1 MGEAAAATDDI
12 DVAAAAL
19 ARFITAAGQVVVLSG
34 AGCSTESGIPDY
46 RSPGGAWSRHKPV
59 QFGEF
64 VRSAA
69 ARRRYWARSY
79 AGWSRFA
86 AAQPNPAHAAIR
98 TLEDLGLL
106 AHVITQNVDGLH
118 QRAGSRGVIEL
129 HGSNHR
135 VVCLACDGAWPR
147 EEIQSRIRDANPH
160 WVAANSAAAPDG
172 DADLS
177 DEDIETFETPRC
189 PECGGD
195 LKPDVVFF
203 GENVP
208 RDRVERSFAIVDD
221 ARAMLVV
228 GSSLTVWSGYRFVLA
243 AKDRGKPVAILNIGP
258 TRGDA
263 LATLR
268 VAATCGPALSRAVER
283 IAFDN
288 R

>member
-1 MGEAAAATDDI
+1 MGEAAVATDDI
-12 DVAAAAL
+12 DRAAAAL
-19 ARFITAAGQVVVLSG
+19 AAFIAASGRVVVLSG

-46 RSPGGAWSRHKPV
+46 RSPGGSWSRHKPV
-59 QFGEF
+59 HFGEF

-86 AAQPNPAHAAIR
+86 AAQPNRAHAAIR
-98 TLEDLGLL
+98 RLEDLGLV

-118 QRAGSRGVIEL
+118 QRAGSRAVIEL

-135 VVCLACDGAWPR
+135 VVCLACGGSWPR
-147 EEIQSRIRDANPH
+147 EEIQSRIREANPH
-160 WVAANSAAAPDG
+160 WDAVELAAAPDG
-172 DADLS
+172 DAALADGAI
-177 DEDIETFETPRC
+177 DGFETPGC
-189 PECGGD
+189 QECGGD

-208 RDRVERSFAIVDD
+208 RERVERSFAVVDD
-221 ARAMLVV
+221 SPAMLVV

-243 AKDRGKPVAILNIGP
+243 AKDREKPVAILNLGP

-263 LATLR
+263 VATLR
-268 VAATCGPALSRAVER
+268 VAAKCGPALAHAVEM
-283 IAFDN
+283 IAFG
-288 R
+288 RV